1 MLACLQQVE
10 QIEQSESSLATPSGS
25 VVLPKTRIRFGT
37 GVLPLITQSLISEL
51 PVDAHLSA
59 GNACDASQSSAN
71 GRVNAP
77 SLSANMTL
85 PSEEPA
91 LHAEPKG
98 ASCSLSSDTLAAGQ
112 TSAESMQ
119 GTSRST
125 GRGMQ
130 GSSRLMASDDNTV
143 GQSLG
148 PDLEV
153 ADSAE
158 GHVWGAVRT
167 QTDIDN
173 EQSEQSVRP
182 VREKK
187 SVHVTPKTRQK

>member
-10 QIEQSESSLATPSGS
+10 QMVQSDSSLATPSGS
-25 VVLPKTRIRFGT
+25 VVLPKPRIRFGT

-51 PVDAHLSA
+51 PVDAQPA
-59 GNACDASQSSAN
+59 AVVRSQSSAD
-71 GRVNAP
+71 GHVDAP
-77 SLSANMTL
+77 SQSANMTL
-85 PSEEPA
+85 PAEEPA

-98 ASCSLSSDTLAAGQ
+98 AICSLASDTLAAGQ
-112 TSAESMQ
+112 TSAGSMQ
-119 GTSRST
+119 GTSWST

-148 PDLEV
+148 PDLEA

-173 EQSEQSVRP
+173 EQSEESVRP

-187 SVHVTPKTRQK
+187 SVHVTPRTRHK